1 MSAAFAAPVAA
12 TNLLFLPTAH
22 APPLSLHQTAAATA
36 AAAGFVFS
44 NSFPAM
50 ADGPYT
56 LPDLPY
62 PYEALEPYIDAATMK
77 VCANQNMRTWCTSSS
92 AIVLR
97 NYNGVR
103 VVRIMTRGIQPYLPA
118 SLPPSCPPGRL
129 LRNVFFRLAVV
140 RYRRTI
146 VPSHPAPTTLLF
158 SFGLMSPSLH
168 RFRRCYFYL
177 WPRDSTSTTRCTAVS
192 RTSTLDSARSNVWTG
207 EWNGSGVPLFASPTS
222 FVHVTCGMIWGI
234 VWPACSSTTTSTTP
248 RTWPTPTRC
257 GIAVVANGDLFA
269 VRFFEVACC
278 LLQLV
283 CSGCCVSRSRQSLEY
298 I

>member
-97 NYNGVR
+97 NYNGVS

-118 SLPPSCPPGRL
+118 SLPPSCPGRL
-129 LRNVFFRLAVV
+129 LRSVFFRLAVV

-158 SFGLMSPSLH
+158 SCGLMSPSLH

-177 WPRDSTSTTRCTAVS
+177 WPRDSTSTTRCTTVS

-207 EWNGSGVPLFASPTS
+207 EWNGSGVPLFASTRLFRPRN
-222 FVHVTCGMIWGI
+222 VRYDMGYRM
-234 VWPACSSTTTSTTP
+234 ACLQFHHDKHH
-248 RTWPTPTRC
+248 
-257 GIAVVANGDLFA
+257 AAYVANA
-269 VRFFEVACC
+269 NKVRYCCCCKWGFVCRSFLRGC
-278 LLQLV
+278 LLFV
-283 CSGCCVSRSRQSLEY
+283 AVGM
-298 I
+298 